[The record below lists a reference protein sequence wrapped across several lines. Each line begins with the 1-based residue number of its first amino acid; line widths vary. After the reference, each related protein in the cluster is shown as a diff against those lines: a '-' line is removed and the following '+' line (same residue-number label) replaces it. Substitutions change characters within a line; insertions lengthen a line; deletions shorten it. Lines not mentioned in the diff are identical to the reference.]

1 MKFTDIP
8 TYRAAVTQSRAQ
20 RALKIKVSELLRSH
34 GITMMQWSIIGLVF
48 EAGETGMRISDLA
61 KELNTSMAFI
71 TTIVNILE
79 AKSVV
84 QKTNHERDS
93 RAKVVRLTEAFK
105 PKVNEIEGLMHAQ
118 LDEWLNTRANK
129 KDLSVYFSVLS
140 QLAETKNVSV

>member
-1 MKFTDIP
+1 MQFTDIP

-34 GITMMQWSIIGLVF
+34 GITMMQWSIIGLIF
-48 EAGETGMRISDLA
+48 EADKVGMRISDLA

-79 AKSVV
+79 AKGVV

-93 RAKVVRLTEAFK
+93 RAKIVRLSDDFK
-105 PKVNEIEGLMHAQ
+105 PKVSEIEGHMHSQ
-118 LDEWLNTRANK
+118 LDDWLNERANK
-129 KDLSVYFSVLS
+129 KDLNVYFAVLA
-140 QLAETKNVSV
+140 QLANGKNISL

>member
-48 EAGETGMRISDLA
+48 ESGTTGMRISDLA

-84 QKTNHERDS
+84 QKTSHERDS
-93 RAKVVRLTEAFK
+93 RAKVVRLNEAFQ
-105 PKVNEIEGLMHAQ
+105 PKVGEIESLMHAQ
-118 LDEWLNTRANK
+118 LDEWLNARVNK
-129 KDLSVYFSVLS
+129 KDLGVYFMVLN
-140 QLAETKNVSV
+140 QLADSKSV

>member
-48 EAGETGMRISDLA
+48 EARENGMRISDLA

-71 TTIVNILE
+71 TTIVNILD
-79 AKSVV
+79 AKGVV
-84 QKTNHERDS
+84 EKTSHERDS
-93 RAKVVRLTEAFK
+93 RAKIVRLSKAFQ
-105 PKVNEIEGLMHAQ
+105 PKVTEIEALMHAQ

-129 KDLSVYFSVLS
+129 KDLSTYFTVLS
-140 QLAETKNVSV
+140 QLADGKSA